1 MKGII
6 DRMAGKMDDGIY
18 ATIDA
23 VARHLRVTYQHAQR
37 SLLGEYRGGNLL
49 RERIGRR
56 LVYTSKQRGLVLESP
71 RYTRRAQHGTRS
83 RGPRNAATEQLNQR
97 DLF

>member
-56 LVYTSKQRGLVLESP
+56 LVYTSKQRGLVLEP
-71 RYTRRAQHGTRS
+71 QRAARRKRAS
-83 RGPRNAATEQLNQR
+83 RGARKSATEKLNQR